1 MKKKIIDGY
10 FLILFSLIPISIIL
24 GSGVSVANILLIDI
38 SFLIFLFFLK
48 DFSFLKDDSIKFL
61 LIFCIYL
68 IINSLISIDSEVG
81 YFRNLGFFRM
91 VVFFVAINYFFNQK
105 IFLNRLFLIW
115 FLIIFIVVTDV
126 YFERLNGTNL
136 LGYPN
141 TGEYFGKRIVS
152 FFKDEPIV
160 GGFLNA
166 FYLIIIGFFL
176 DKYGS
181 LRLKVIL
188 LLSLI
193 LLISILITGERANFL
208 RALTGIFLFFTFYKE
223 LSIRNKI
230 IAFAIGVTTILVVF
244 FNSEHLKG
252 RFQQFKWALSLDSQ
266 YFQVYK
272 SGLQV
277 FKNYPILGV
286 GNKNYR
292 VEVCE
297 NPNKK
302 DDQFIDKY
310 RCITHPHQIY
320 LEFLSEHGILGT
332 SVMMFL
338 FYKLIFSKIMRVI
351 RYGNYIQLG
360 SLIYLLITFLPL
372 IPSGSF
378 FNDYMLTLFI
388 INLSIFYAS
397 NINFN
402 IFKNKNNDRAN
413 NP

>member
-1 MKKKIIDGY
+1 
-10 FLILFSLIPISIIL
+10 
-24 GSGVSVANILLIDI
+24 
-38 SFLIFLFFLK
+38 
-48 DFSFLKDDSIKFL
+48 
-61 LIFCIYL
+61 
-68 IINSLISIDSEVG
+68 
-81 YFRNLGFFRM
+81 M

-105 IFLNRLFLIW
+105 IFINKLFLIW
-115 FLIIFIVVTDV
+115 FSIIFIVVIDI

-141 TGEYFGKRIVS
+141 KGENFGKRIVS
-152 FFKDEPIV
+152 FFKDEPVV
-160 GGFLNA
+160 GGYLNA

-208 RALTGIFLFFTFYKE
+208 RALTGVFLFFTFYRE
-223 LSIRNKI
+223 LSIKNKI
-230 IAFAIGVTTILVVF
+230 IAFVIGLTTILIVF

-252 RFQQFKWALSLDSQ
+252 RFQQFKWALNEDSQ

-292 VEVCE
+292 VEACE

-302 DDQFIDKY
+302 EDQLIQNY

-338 FYKLIFSKIMRVI
+338 FYKLIFSKIMSVI

-360 SLIYLLITFLPL
+360 SLIYLLTTFLPL
-372 IPSGSF
+372 IPSGAF

-402 IFKNKNNDRAN
+402 IFKNKNNDRAKKL
-413 NP
+413 

>member
-1 MKKKIIDGY
+1 MKKKIIDSY

-24 GSGVSVANILLIDI
+24 GSGVSVVNVLLIDI
-38 SFLIFLFFLK
+38 SFLIFLFILK

-68 IINSLISIDSEVG
+68 IFNSLISIDKEVG
-81 YFRNLGFFRM
+81 YFRNLGFLRM

-105 IFLNRLFLIW
+105 IFLNKLFLIW
-115 FLIIFIVVTDV
+115 FSIIFIVIIDV

-141 TGEYFGKRIVS
+141 KGEYFGKRIVS
-152 FFKDEPIV
+152 FFKDEPVV

-181 LRLKVIL
+181 LRLKLIL

-208 RALTGIFLFFTFYKE
+208 RALMGIFLFFTLYKE
-223 LSIRNKI
+223 LSIRNKL
-230 IAFAIGVTTILVVF
+230 IAFAIGLTTILIVF

-252 RFQQFKWALSLDSQ
+252 RFQQFKWALNEDSQ

-292 VEVCE
+292 VETCE

-302 DDQFIDKY
+302 EDQFIDNY

-360 SLIYLLITFLPL
+360 SLIYLLTTFLPL
-372 IPSGSF
+372 IPSGAF

-413 NP
+413 KL